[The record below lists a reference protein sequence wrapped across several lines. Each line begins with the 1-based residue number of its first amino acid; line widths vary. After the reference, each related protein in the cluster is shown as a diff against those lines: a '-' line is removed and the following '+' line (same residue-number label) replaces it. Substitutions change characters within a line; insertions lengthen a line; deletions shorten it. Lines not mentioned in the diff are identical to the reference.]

1 MNGDQLAKSPYLARA
16 LVFAGGIIH
25 SVGSHLLKQQNE
37 ELGNQLSHA
46 RGETYLLIHRAY
58 ALGRKHQ
65 AAADPGPHP
74 ADLVDTVRALGDDE
88 HQDDEPVAAAARDAS
103 PSSTATP
110 ARADASP
117 GSGATDSARATASV
131 PRAGNDA

>member
-37 ELGNQLSHA
+37 DLGDQLSHA

-65 AAADPGPHP
+65 ATADPGPHP

-88 HQDDEPVAAAARDAS
+88 HQDDEPVAADV
-103 PSSTATP
+103 
-110 ARADASP
+110 SP
-117 GSGATDSARATASV
+117 GTGATDSV
-131 PRAGNDA
+131 PRAGGDASRGSAVTARDAG